1 MSKKAFKVKKAMNLE
16 PLSSPPL
23 DEKGDVGFSSA
34 NDTLQYHDGT
44 TVKEVADT
52 SSTQTITNKVIDA
65 DSNTISNI
73 EDADIK
79 TGAAIARAK
88 LANGTASHVLIND
101 GSGVLSSEATLAK
114 SRGGAGADM
123 TNVTFPSTGT
133 LTTNDGTQTLTNKT
147 INANNNTISGITN
160 IMIDPTATITFDK
173 MVGLT
178 PNRVPQINGSGVIAA
193 SSTTTTELGYVSGV
207 TSAIQTQLNGKVS
220 NTLTTTTG
228 DMIYASGAN
237 TPARLAI
244 GSSNQV
250 LTVSGGLP
258 TWQTPTANPVTTKGD
273 IATYST
279 VPTRLPVGSNGQY
292 LVADST
298 QSTGLLWTS
307 PVNAFI
313 TASTSQT
320 LTTGVSTKVNFDTVI
335 YDTDSAFNTTTKSY
349 TIPTGKGGKYRFS
362 GTLMLKATTGTYEC
376 TSSFNKNGSII
387 RTHYGSGKSGTANV
401 ANSWT
406 FEYTENLA
414 AGDVVYIQ
422 IWQASGGNLDTW
434 GDNLLSGVA
443 SLYIDKIG

>member
-1 MSKKAFKVKKAMNLE
+1 MSKKAFKVKKAINIE

-23 DEKGDVGFSSA
+23 DETGDVGFSSA
-34 NDTLQYHDGT
+34 NNTLQYHNGT
-44 TVKEVADT
+44 AVKEVTDT

-65 DSNTISNI
+65 DANTISNI
-73 EDADIK
+73 KDADIK

-88 LANGTASHVLIND
+88 LAAGTASHVVINN

-133 LTTNDGTQTLTNKT
+133 ITTNDGTQTLTNKT

-178 PNRVPQINGSGVIAA
+178 PNRVPQINGSGVIEA
-193 SSTTTTELGYVSGV
+193 SPVTSTELGYVAGV
-207 TSAIQTQLNGKVS
+207 TSALQTQLNGKIS

-228 DMIYASGAN
+228 DMIYASSAN
-237 TPARLAI
+237 TPARLGI
-244 GSSNQV
+244 GSTNQV
-250 LTVSGGLP
+250 LTVIGGVP
-258 TWQTPTANPVTTKGD
+258 SWQTPTANPVTTKGD
-273 IATYST
+273 LATFST
-279 VPTRLPVGSNGQY
+279 VATRLPVGANGTR

-298 QSTGLLWTS
+298 QATGLSWVA

-320 LTTGVSTKVNFDTVI
+320 LTTATITKVNFDTVI

-349 TIPTGKGGKYRFS
+349 TVPTGKGGKYRFS

-376 TSSFNKNGSII
+376 TSSLNKNTTTV
-387 RTHYGSGKSGTANV
+387 RTHYGPSKSGTASV

-434 GDNLLSGVA
+434 GDNLLSGVT